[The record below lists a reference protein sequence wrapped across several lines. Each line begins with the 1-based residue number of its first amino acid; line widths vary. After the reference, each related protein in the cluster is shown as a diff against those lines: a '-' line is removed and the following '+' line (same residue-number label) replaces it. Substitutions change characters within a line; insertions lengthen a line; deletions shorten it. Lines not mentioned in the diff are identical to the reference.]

1 MLAQQVLNHWTI
13 IPVLE
18 GGVILSFK
26 SPKKGQKNEG
36 DNSGVLFDVEGV
48 SKGCAVSEAGE
59 MSSCAPGVLFGK
71 GAVACRLNVCSVVT
85 HLHPRW
91 RSPYGGTW
99 HLRFNSVEIP
109 KQSKVHLP
117 NTSSGDRQLT
127 SNLTQVTA
135 LWSQEQ
141 SQLLTLLS
149 KQSVR
154 GACETVGN
162 SLYIC
167 SLSRAHLKF
176 LQFVLILHYTSPHC
190 HLHTNSLLLA
200 TSMCTWHSQLDVVEI
215 KSGKLQLELSLQ
227 EEIDSIFIWNIHTTN
242 YTFIFKTMHTP
253 QNIQTYFHQHICP
266 SKVNSYILHLYIHL
280 FVHPLTNLP
289 IHLLTHSPS
298 MHPSSLHQLIYP
310 RIH

>member
-26 SPKKGQKNEG
+26 SPKKGQKMKVITQVFFLMLKACQKVVQSPRQERWAAMLLEWEG
-36 DNSGVLFDVEGV
+36 GSSLQVECVL
-48 SKGCAVSEAGE
+48 
-59 MSSCAPGVLFGK
+59 SSNTFTPQVTFSIWW
-71 GAVACRLNVCSVVT
+71 NVTPQIQQCWN
-85 HLHPRW
+85 P
-91 RSPYGGTW
+91 
-99 HLRFNSVEIP
+99 
-109 KQSKVHLP
+109 QSKVHLP

-127 SNLTQVTA
+127 RNLTQVTA
-135 LWSQEQ
+135 LWSREQ

-154 GACETVGN
+154 GARETVGN

-167 SLSRAHLKF
+167 CLSCAHLKF

-200 TSMCTWHSQLDVVEI
+200 TSMCTWHSQLDAVEI

-266 SKVNSYILHLYIHL
+266 SKVNSYVLHLYIHL

-289 IHLLTHSPS
+289 IHSLTHSSS